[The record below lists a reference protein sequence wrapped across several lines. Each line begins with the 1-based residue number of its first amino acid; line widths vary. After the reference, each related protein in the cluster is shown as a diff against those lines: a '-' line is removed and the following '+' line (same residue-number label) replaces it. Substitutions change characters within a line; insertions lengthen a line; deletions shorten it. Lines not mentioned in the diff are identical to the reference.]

1 MLLELALLKVWQ
13 NPEVPSSPMPSAE
26 ACEARRQC
34 RMRRIK
40 CCSLGMPF
48 RMPHLVK
55 KAKRSVQL
63 EVGESKKRV
72 LELLVWSGSNTPVIQ
87 GRHIRA
93 QSESESAAS
102 SPGVVPVGPCMCCL
116 SFPSRRRRPGYR
128 CPHTCIVTMPRER
141 PHLGHS
147 IVSPL

>member
-13 NPEVPSSPMPSAE
+13 NPEVPSSPMSSAK

-55 KAKRSVQL
+55 KQNAAFNPKSDKAK
-63 EVGESKKRV
+63 
-72 LELLVWSGSNTPVIQ
+72 SGCWN
-87 GRHIRA
+87 
-93 QSESESAAS
+93 
-102 SPGVVPVGPCMCCL
+102 CL
-116 SFPSRRRRPGYR
+116 SGLVLTPQ
-128 CPHTCIVTMPRER
+128 
-141 PHLGHS
+141 
-147 IVSPL
+147 